1 VARTESYASKTGV
14 AITVNFDSLLNKI
27 KKAGGDIEKA
37 TWDAARKGGRVYYQ
51 TLVEECKKSGVPDHL
66 IDKIRFNCLRDASG
80 SRFAV
85 VVGWYMDVYNPAEPS
100 DGYKVV
106 FLNYGTPRRE
116 SSKGNRGYIDGRGF
130 IGRSKKKSRKLIKQ
144 AQEEFLKSV
153 LGDLMQ

>member
-1 VARTESYASKTGV
+1 MARTESYASKTGV

-66 IDKIRFNCLRDASG
+66 IDKIRFNCLRDSSG

-85 VVGWYMDVYNPAEPS
+85 VVGWYMDNYDPADPS

>member
-1 VARTESYASKTGV
+1 MARTESYASKTGV

-27 KKAGGDIEKA
+27 KKAGGDIEQA

-66 IDKIRFNCLRDASG
+66 IDKIRFNCLRDSSG

-85 VVGWYMDVYNPAEPS
+85 VVGWYMDNYDPADPS

>member
-1 VARTESYASKTGV
+1 MARTESYASKTGV

-85 VVGWYMDVYNPAEPS
+85 VVGWYMDNYDPADPS